1 MASNVIQ
8 KASIADNHLSEE
20 DIKSRYIQ
28 PAMEYMGW
36 DKQHMRL
43 EFSYTA
49 GQIVVQGSMKHRK
62 KGKRVDYLLY
72 SDDNYPIAVVEAK
85 DHNHTPYDG
94 IQQAIDYARD
104 LDVPFAYSSNGEQF
118 VEHDMDTGAE
128 RTFEMDEFPT
138 PLALRERHRQWLIEN
153 RHLTSEGEKLLD
165 IPYYSDSDSFP
176 PRYYQRIAINK
187 VIEAVACGQKRI
199 LLVMATGTGKTYTA
213 FQIIHR
219 LHASGRMKRI
229 LYLADRNILIDQ
241 TMRQDFK
248 PFRKVMTKVQ
258 GKSAESGFEIYMS
271 LYGQWVKNEAELQT
285 GEKQPYEYYAKDF
298 FDLIVVDECHRSS
311 INEDKEWHKIL
322 TYFDASTQIGLT
334 ATPKSVEGAD
344 NFEYFG
350 KPVFTYSLKQGIAD
364 GYLAPYRVTK
374 SFINV
379 DMTGYVTEEG
389 EEDLFGNDIEESI
402 FTRNSFG
409 REIHITERQK
419 VVAHRI
425 TQMMKTVGRMTK
437 TIVFCPDQEEAAI
450 MRELL
455 ISMNQDMVRRYP
467 NYVVRITSDDRVG
480 KALLDNFIDP
490 YEPTPVIA
498 TTSELLT
505 TGVDCKTCGL
515 IVIDKEVNNPT
526 TFKQM
531 IGRGTRIFEKKEKM
545 NFEILDF
552 RGATLMFEKGFD
564 PEDIEI
570 RNYEGNG
577 AVQYDMEDISPS
589 GIIGEDDMDY
599 GPDDNGKTHSK
610 EHRKKYFVDGKEVKI
625 VHEVVQF
632 LGVDGK
638 TLYTEKLTDFT
649 RKAIKKH
656 YPTLDAFRGA
666 WHDADK
672 KQAIIDELAEND
684 VLLDAVREEN
694 PALQD
699 CDYFDIVCHVAF
711 DQKPLTRKER
721 IEGVKKRNYLA
732 KYEGQ
737 ARKVIEGLMEKYGEV
752 GVTNIENP
760 QILNLNPFAQIA
772 KRPRIMKGVFKSP
785 DAYNEA
791 LRDLEN
797 ELYNVG

>member
-1 MASNVIQ
+1 MIHNGIL
-8 KASIADNHLSEE
+8 KATIADLHLSEE

-28 PAMEYMGW
+28 PALEDKGW
-36 DKQHMRL
+36 DKYHMRL
-43 EFSYTA
+43 EFPYTA

-62 KGKRVDYLLY
+62 RGKRVDYLLY
-72 SDDNYPIAVVEAK
+72 TDDNYPIAVVEAK
-85 DHNHTPYDG
+85 DRKHAPADG
-94 IQQAIDYARD
+94 IQQAIDYAHD
-104 LDVPFAYSSNGEQF
+104 LDLPFAYATNGEKF
-118 VEHDMDTGAE
+118 VEHDMNTGEE
-128 RTFEMDEFPT
+128 RTLEMDEFPT
-138 PLALRERHRQWLIEN
+138 PLALRERHRQWLYDKMN
-153 RHLTSEGEKLLD
+153 LTEEGAHLLD
-165 IPYYSDSDSFP
+165 IPYYSDSDSYP

-187 VIEAVACGQKRI
+187 VIEAVACGKNRI

-248 PFRKVMTKVQ
+248 PFRKVMSKVQ

-271 LYGQWVKNEAELQT
+271 LYGQWVKNEKEMQP
-285 GEKQPYEYYAKDF
+285 GEKQPYESYAKDF

-311 INEDKEWHKIL
+311 INDDKEWHKIL
-322 TYFDASTQIGLT
+322 TYFDQATQIGLT

-350 KPVFTYSLKQGIAD
+350 LPVYTYSLKQGIAD

-379 DMTGYVTEEG
+379 DMEGYVTEEG
-389 EEDLFGNDIEESI
+389 EQDLFGNEIEESI

-409 REIHITERQK
+409 REIHISERQK
-419 VVAHRI
+419 VVAYRI
-425 TQMMKTVGRMTK
+425 TQMMKVIGRMTK

-455 ISMNQDMVRRYP
+455 IVMNQDMVKKYP
-467 NYVVRITSDDRVG
+467 DYIVRITSDDRVG
-480 KALLDNFIDP
+480 KSLLDNFIDP
-490 YEPTPVIA
+490 YEACPVIA

-552 RGATLMFEKGFD
+552 RGATQLFEKGFD
-564 PEDIEI
+564 DDVEPED
-570 RNYEGNG
+570 YS
-577 AVQYDMEDISPS
+577 D
-589 GIIGEDDMDY
+589 
-599 GPDDNGKTHSK
+599 
-610 EHRKKYFVDGKEVKI
+610 RKKDKKDDKQPKKDGGDGGTQPPKEQHKKYHVDGHDIKI

-632 LGVDGK
+632 LGEDGK
-638 TLYTEKLTDFT
+638 TLFTERLTDFT

-666 WHDADK
+666 WAQADK
-672 KQAIIDELAEND
+672 KQAILDELAENN

-694 PALQD
+694 PVLAD
-699 CDYFDIVCHVAF
+699 CDYFDIICHVAF

-737 ARKVIEGLMEKYGEV
+737 ARKVVEGLMEKYGEV

-760 QILNLNPFAQIA
+760 QILSLNPFAQIA
-772 KRPRIMKGVFKSP
+772 KRPRIMKGIFKSP
-785 DAYNEA
+785 EEYNEA
-791 LRDLEN
+791 VRELEN
-797 ELYNVG
+797 ELYKEA

>member
-1 MASNVIQ
+1 MSVQSATY
-8 KASIADNHLSEE
+8 ADIHLSEE

-28 PAMEYMGW
+28 PALEDKGW
-36 DKQHMRL
+36 DKYHMRL
-43 EFSYTA
+43 EFAYTA
-49 GQIVVQGSMKHRK
+49 GQIVVQGSLKHRK
-62 KGKRVDYLLY
+62 RGKRVDYLLY
-72 SDDNYPIAVVEAK
+72 TEDNYPIAVVEAK
-85 DHNHTPYDG
+85 DRKHAPADG
-94 IQQAIDYARD
+94 IQQAIDYAHD
-104 LDVPFAYSSNGEQF
+104 LDLPFAYATNGEQF
-118 VEHDMDTGAE
+118 VEHDMNTGAE
-128 RTFEMDEFPT
+128 QTFGMDDFPT
-138 PLALRERHRQWLIEN
+138 PLALRERHRQWMYDNLN
-153 RHLTSEGEKLLD
+153 LTDEGAHLLD
-165 IPYYSDSDSFP
+165 IPYYSDSDSYP

-187 VIEAVACGQKRI
+187 VIEAVACGRNRI

-248 PFRKVMTKVQ
+248 PFRKVMSKVQ

-271 LYGQWVKNEAELQT
+271 LYGQWVKNEKELQP
-285 GEKQPYEYYAKDF
+285 GEKQPYESYAKDF

-322 TYFDASTQIGLT
+322 TYFDKATQIGLT

-350 KPVFTYSLKQGIAD
+350 LPVYTYSLKQGIAD

-379 DMTGYVTEEG
+379 DMEGYVTEEG
-389 EEDLFGNDIEESI
+389 EQDLFGNDIEESI
-402 FTRNSFG
+402 FTRNTFG

-419 VVAHRI
+419 VVAYRI
-425 TQMMKTVGRMTK
+425 TQMMKVIGRMTK

-455 ISMNQDMVRRYP
+455 IAMNQDMVRRYP
-467 NYVVRITSDDRVG
+467 DYIVRITSDDRVG
-480 KALLDNFIDP
+480 KSLLDNFIDP
-490 YEPTPVIA
+490 YEPCPVIA

-515 IVIDKEVNNPT
+515 IVIDKEVSNPT

-531 IGRGTRIFEKKEKM
+531 IGRGTRIFEKKDKM

-552 RGATLMFEKGFD
+552 RGATQLFEKGFD
-564 PEDIEI
+564 DDVDPEDYGK
-570 RNYEGNG
+570 RTKEGKT
-577 AVQYDMEDISPS
+577 ED
-589 GIIGEDDMDY
+589 GED
-599 GPDDNGKTHSK
+599 GGKKGGGDGGKQPPK
-610 EHRKKYFVDGKEVKI
+610 EPHRKYHVEGHDIRI

-632 LGVDGK
+632 LGEDGK
-638 TLYTEKLTDFT
+638 TLFTERLSDFT
-649 RKAIKKH
+649 RKNIKKH

-666 WHDADK
+666 WAQADK
-672 KQAIIDELAEND
+672 KQAILDELAENN

-694 PALQD
+694 PALAD
-699 CDYFDIVCHVAF
+699 CDYFDIICHVAF
-711 DQKPLTRKER
+711 DQKPLTRRER

-737 ARKVIEGLMEKYGEV
+737 ARKVVEGLMEKYGEV

-772 KRPRIMKGVFKSP
+772 KRPRIMKGIFKSP
-785 DAYNEA
+785 EEYNEA
-791 LRDLEN
+791 VRDLEN
-797 ELYNVG
+797 ELYKEA

>member
-1 MASNVIQ
+1 MGIQ
-8 KASIADNHLSEE
+8 SATFADIHLSEE

-28 PAMEYMGW
+28 PALEDKGW
-36 DKQHMRL
+36 DKYHMRL
-43 EFSYTA
+43 EFPYTA
-49 GQIVVQGSMKHRK
+49 GQIIVQGSMKHRK
-62 KGKRVDYLLY
+62 RSKRVDYLLY
-72 SDDNYPIAVVEAK
+72 TEDNYPIAVVEAK
-85 DHNHTPYDG
+85 DRKHAPADG
-94 IQQAIDYARD
+94 IQQAIDYAHD
-104 LDVPFAYSSNGEQF
+104 LDLPFAYASNGEKF
-118 VEHDMDTGAE
+118 VEHDMNTGEE
-128 RTFEMDEFPT
+128 RTFDMDDFPS
-138 PLALRERHRQWLIEN
+138 PLALRERHRQWLYDN
-153 RHLTSEGEKLLD
+153 MNLTDEGAQLLD

-187 VIEAVACGQKRI
+187 VIEAVACGKNRI

-248 PFRKVMTKVQ
+248 PFRKVMSKVQ

-271 LYGQWVKNEAELQT
+271 LYGQWVKNENDLQP
-285 GEKQPYEYYAKDF
+285 GERQPYENYAKDF

-322 TYFDASTQIGLT
+322 TYFDKATQIGLT

-350 KPVFTYSLKQGIAD
+350 LPVYTYSLKQGIAD

-379 DMTGYVTEEG
+379 DMEGYVTEEG
-389 EEDLFGNDIEESI
+389 EQDLFGQDIEESI

-419 VVAHRI
+419 VVAYRI
-425 TQMMKTVGRMTK
+425 TQMMKVIGRMTK

-455 ISMNQDMVRRYP
+455 IAMNQDMVRKYP
-467 NYVVRITSDDRVG
+467 EYVVRITSDDRVG
-480 KALLDNFIDP
+480 KSLLDNFIDP
-490 YEPTPVIA
+490 YESCPVIA
-498 TTSELLT
+498 TTSDLLT

-531 IGRGTRIFEKKEKM
+531 IGRGTRIFEKRDKM

-552 RGATLMFEKGFD
+552 RGATLLFEKGFD
-564 PEDIEI
+564 DDVVPEDYAE
-570 RNYEGNG
+570 
-577 AVQYDMEDISPS
+577 
-589 GIIGEDDMDY
+589 
-599 GPDDNGKTHSK
+599 
-610 EHRKKYFVDGKEVKI
+610 RKKDKKDDKNPTGDNNGGGDGGTKPSTEPHKKYHVDGHDIKI

-632 LGVDGK
+632 LGEDGK
-638 TLYTEKLTDFT
+638 TLFTERLTDFT

-666 WHDADK
+666 WAHADK
-672 KQAIIDELAEND
+672 KQAILDELAENN

-694 PALQD
+694 PNLAD
-699 CDYFDIVCHVAF
+699 CDYFDIICHVAF

-732 KYEGQ
+732 KYEGD
-737 ARKVIEGLMEKYGEV
+737 ARKVVEGLMEKYTETDV
-752 GVTNIENP
+752 MNIENP
-760 QILNLNPFAQIA
+760 QILALNPFAQLG
-772 KRPRIMKGVFKSP
+772 KRSRIMKGIFKGQ
-785 DAYNEA
+785 DEYHKAVK
-791 LRDLEN
+791 DLEN
-797 ELYNVG
+797 ELYKEA

>member
-1 MASNVIQ
+1 MAVQS
-8 KASIADNHLSEE
+8 ATFADIHLSEE

-28 PAMEYMGW
+28 PALEDKGW
-36 DKQHMRL
+36 DKFHMRL
-43 EFSYTA
+43 EYPYTP
-49 GQIVVQGSMKHRK
+49 GQIIVQGSMKHRK
-62 KGKRVDYLLY
+62 RGKRVDYLLFVE
-72 SDDNYPIAVVEAK
+72 DNSPIAIVEAK
-85 DHNHTPYDG
+85 DRKHAPADG
-94 IQQAIDYARD
+94 IQQAIDYAKD
-104 LDVPFAYSSNGEQF
+104 LDLPFAYSSNGEKF
-118 VEHDMDTGAE
+118 VEHDMNTGAE
-128 RTFEMDEFPT
+128 RTLDMDDFPT
-138 PLALRERHRQWLIEN
+138 PLALRERYRQWMYDNMNL
-153 RHLTSEGEKLLD
+153 SKEGAQLLD

-187 VIEAVACGQKRI
+187 VIEAVACGKNRI

-248 PFRKVMTKVQ
+248 PFRKVMSKVQ
-258 GKSAESGFEIYMS
+258 GKNAEGGFEIYMS
-271 LYGQWVKNEAELQT
+271 LYGQWVKNEKEMQP
-285 GEKQPYEYYAKDF
+285 GEKQPYESYAKDF

-311 INEDKEWHKIL
+311 IDEDKQWHRIL
-322 TYFDASTQIGLT
+322 TYFDAATQIGLT

-350 KPVFTYSLKQGIAD
+350 LPVYTYSLKQGIAD

-379 DMTGYVTEEG
+379 DMEGYVAEEG
-389 EEDLFGNDIEESI
+389 EQDLFGKEIEESI

-419 VVAHRI
+419 VVAYRI
-425 TQMMKTVGRMTK
+425 TQMMKVIGRMTK

-450 MRELL
+450 MRQLL
-455 ISMNQDMVRRYP
+455 IAMNEDMVSRYP
-467 NYVVRITSDDRVG
+467 NYIVRITSDDRVG

-490 YEPTPVIA
+490 YEPCPVIA

-552 RGATLMFEKGFD
+552 RGATLLFENGFD
-564 PEDIEI
+564 PEDTETKDYSD
-570 RNYEGNG
+570 RKTLGYGEREDEGHENVG
-577 AVQYDMEDISPS
+577 DGREKR
-589 GIIGEDDMDY
+589 DY
-599 GPDDNGKTHSK
+599 SSK
-610 EHRKKYFVDGKEVKI
+610 HHKKYFVDGREVKI
-625 VHEVVQF
+625 VHEVVQY
-632 LGVDGK
+632 LGEDGK
-638 TLYTEKLTDFT
+638 TLVTERLTDFT
-649 RKAIKKH
+649 RKAIKKQ

-666 WHDADK
+666 WSHADK
-672 KQAIIDELAEND
+672 KQAIIDELAENN

-694 PALQD
+694 PALAD

-711 DQKPLTRKER
+711 DQKPLTRRER
-721 IEGVKKRNYLA
+721 IDGVKKRNYLA

-760 QILNLNPFAQIA
+760 QILSLNPFAQIA
-772 KRPRIMKGVFKSP
+772 KRPRIMKGIFKSP
-785 DAYNEA
+785 EAYNEA
-791 LRDLEN
+791 VKDLEN
-797 ELYNVG
+797 ELYNIV

>member
-1 MASNVIQ
+1 MAVES
-8 KASIADNHLSEE
+8 ATHADLHLSEE

-28 PAMEYMGW
+28 PALEDKGW
-36 DKQHMRL
+36 DKYHMRL
-43 EFSYTA
+43 EYPYTA
-49 GQIVVQGSMKHRK
+49 GQIVVQGSLKHRK

-72 SDDNYPIAVVEAK
+72 TEDNYPIAVVEAK
-85 DHNHTPYDG
+85 DRKHAPADG

-104 LDVPFAYSSNGEQF
+104 LDLPFAYASNGEQF
-118 VEHDMDTGAE
+118 VEHDMNTGEE
-128 RTFEMDEFPT
+128 RTFPMDDFPT
-138 PLALRERHRQWLIEN
+138 PLALRERHRQWMYQN
-153 RHLTSEGEKLLD
+153 MNLTDEGAHLLD

-187 VIEAVACGQKRI
+187 VIEAVACGRNRI

-248 PFRKVMTKVQ
+248 PFRKVMSKVQ

-271 LYGQWVKNEAELQT
+271 LYGQWVKNDGELQP
-285 GEKQPYEYYAKDF
+285 GERQPYENYAKDF

-322 TYFDASTQIGLT
+322 TYFDRATQIGLT

-350 KPVFTYSLKQGIAD
+350 LPVYTYSLKQGIAD

-374 SFINV
+374 SFLNV
-379 DMTGYVTEEG
+379 DMEGYVTEEG
-389 EEDLFGNDIEESI
+389 EQDLFGQDIEESI

-419 VVAHRI
+419 VVAYRI
-425 TQMMKTVGRMTK
+425 TQMMKVVGRMTK
-437 TIVFCPDQEEAAI
+437 AIVFCPDQEEAAI

-455 ISMNQDMVRRYP
+455 ITMNQDMVRRYP
-467 NYVVRITSDDRVG
+467 DYIVRITSDDRVG
-480 KALLDNFIDP
+480 KSLLDNFIDP
-490 YEPTPVIA
+490 YEPCPVIA

-552 RGATLMFEKGFD
+552 RGATQLFEKGFD
-564 PEDIEI
+564 
-570 RNYEGNG
+570 
-577 AVQYDMEDISPS
+577 
-589 GIIGEDDMDY
+589 DDEAPTKDY
-599 GPDDNGKTHSK
+599 GEVTKDINDDGTKPDINDKPDVSTKPTK
-610 EHRKKYFVDGKEVKI
+610 EHHRKYHVEGHDIQI

-632 LGVDGK
+632 LGEDGK
-638 TLYTEKLTDFT
+638 TLFTERLTDFT

-666 WHDADK
+666 WAQADK
-672 KQAIIDELAEND
+672 KQAILDELAENN

-694 PALQD
+694 PDLQD
-699 CDYFDIVCHVAF
+699 CDHFDIICHVAF
-711 DQKPLTRKER
+711 DQKPLTRRER

-737 ARKVIEGLMEKYGEV
+737 ARKVVEGLMEKYGEV

-760 QILNLNPFAQIA
+760 QILSLNPFAQIA
-772 KRPRIMKGVFKSP
+772 KRPRIMKGIFKSP
-785 DAYNEA
+785 EEYNEA
-791 LRDLEN
+791 VRELEN
-797 ELYNVG
+797 ELYKEA

>member
-1 MASNVIQ
+1 MAVQS
-8 KASIADNHLSEE
+8 ATYADIHLSEE

-28 PAMEYMGW
+28 PALEDKGW
-36 DKQHMRL
+36 DKYHMRL
-43 EFSYTA
+43 EYAYTA
-49 GQIVVQGSMKHRK
+49 GQIVVQGSLKHRK
-62 KGKRVDYLLY
+62 RGKRVDYLLY
-72 SDDNYPIAVVEAK
+72 TEDNYPIAVVEAK
-85 DHNHTPYDG
+85 DRKHAPADG
-94 IQQAIDYARD
+94 IQQAIDYAHD
-104 LDVPFAYSSNGEQF
+104 LDVPFAYASNGEKF
-118 VEHDMDTGAE
+118 VEHDMNTGAE
-128 RTFEMDEFPT
+128 RTIDMDDFPT
-138 PLALRERHRQWLIEN
+138 PLALRERHRQWMYEN
-153 RHLTSEGEKLLD
+153 MNLTDEGAQLLD
-165 IPYYSDSDSFP
+165 IPYYSDSDSYP

-187 VIEAVACGQKRI
+187 VIEAVACGKKRI

-248 PFRKVMTKVQ
+248 PFRKVMSKVQ

-271 LYGQWVKNEAELQT
+271 LYGQWVKNEKEMQP
-285 GEKQPYEYYAKDF
+285 GEKQPYESYATDF

-322 TYFDASTQIGLT
+322 TYFDKATQIGLT

-350 KPVFTYSLKQGIAD
+350 LPVYTYSLKQGIAD

-379 DMTGYVTEEG
+379 DMEGYVTEEG
-389 EEDLFGNDIEESI
+389 EQDLFGQDIEESI

-419 VVAHRI
+419 VVAYRI
-425 TQMMKTVGRMTK
+425 TQMMKVIGRMTK

-455 ISMNQDMVRRYP
+455 IAMNQDIVRNHPDYI
-467 NYVVRITSDDRVG
+467 VRITSDDRVG
-480 KALLDNFIDP
+480 KSLLDNFIDP
-490 YEPTPVIA
+490 YEPYPVIA

-552 RGATLMFEKGFD
+552 RGATQLFEKGFD
-564 PEDIEI
+564 DDVVPEDYSDRKKDTE
-570 RNYEGNG
+570 
-577 AVQYDMEDISPS
+577 
-589 GIIGEDDMDY
+589 EDDSHK
-599 GPDDNGKTHSK
+599 DNKNGGGQGGTKPSK
-610 EHRKKYFVDGKEVKI
+610 EPHKKYHVEGHDIMI

-632 LGVDGK
+632 LGEDGK
-638 TLYTEKLTDFT
+638 TLFTERLTDFT

-666 WHDADK
+666 WAQADK
-672 KQAIIDELAEND
+672 KQAILDELAENN

-694 PALQD
+694 PDLAD
-699 CDYFDIVCHVAF
+699 CDYFDIICHVAF
-711 DQKPLTRKER
+711 DQKPLTRQER
-721 IEGVKKRNYLA
+721 IDGVKKRNYLA

-737 ARKVIEGLMEKYGEV
+737 ARKVVEGLMEKYGEV

-760 QILNLNPFAQIA
+760 QILSLNPFAQIA
-772 KRPRIMKGVFKSP
+772 KRPRIMKGIFKSP
-785 DAYNEA
+785 EEYNEA
-791 LRDLEN
+791 VKDLEN
-797 ELYNVG
+797 ELYNIG

>member
-1 MASNVIQ
+1 MAVQS
-8 KASIADNHLSEE
+8 ATYADIHLSEE

-28 PAMEYMGW
+28 PALEDKGW
-36 DKQHMRL
+36 DKYHMRL
-43 EFSYTA
+43 EYAYTA
-49 GQIVVQGSMKHRK
+49 GQIVVQGSLKHRK
-62 KGKRVDYLLY
+62 RGKRVDYLLY
-72 SDDNYPIAVVEAK
+72 TEDNYPIAVVEAK
-85 DHNHTPYDG
+85 DRKHAPADG
-94 IQQAIDYARD
+94 IQQAIDYAHD
-104 LDVPFAYSSNGEQF
+104 LDVPFAYASNGEKF
-118 VEHDMDTGAE
+118 VEHDMNTGAE
-128 RTFEMDEFPT
+128 RTIDMDDFPT
-138 PLALRERHRQWLIEN
+138 PLALRERHRQWMYEN
-153 RHLTSEGEKLLD
+153 MNLTDEGAQLLD
-165 IPYYSDSDSFP
+165 IPYYSDSDSYP

-187 VIEAVACGQKRI
+187 VIEAVACGKKKI

-248 PFRKVMTKVQ
+248 PFRKVMSKVQ

-271 LYGQWVKNEAELQT
+271 LYGQWVKNEKEMQP
-285 GEKQPYEYYAKDF
+285 GEKQPYESYATDF

-322 TYFDASTQIGLT
+322 TYFDKATQIGLT

-350 KPVFTYSLKQGIAD
+350 LPVYTYSLKQGIAD

-379 DMTGYVTEEG
+379 DMEGYVTEEG
-389 EEDLFGNDIEESI
+389 EQDLFGQDIEESI

-419 VVAHRI
+419 VVAYRI
-425 TQMMKTVGRMTK
+425 TQMMKLIGRMTK

-455 ISMNQDMVRRYP
+455 IAMNQDIVRNHPDYI
-467 NYVVRITSDDRVG
+467 VRITSDDRVG
-480 KALLDNFIDP
+480 KSLLDNFIDP
-490 YEPTPVIA
+490 YEPYPVIA

-552 RGATLMFEKGFD
+552 RGATQLFEKGFD
-564 PEDIEI
+564 DDVVPEDYSDRKKDTE
-570 RNYEGNG
+570 
-577 AVQYDMEDISPS
+577 
-589 GIIGEDDMDY
+589 EDDSHK
-599 GPDDNGKTHSK
+599 DNKNGGGQGGTKPSK
-610 EHRKKYFVDGKEVKI
+610 ESHKKYHVEGHDIMI

-632 LGVDGK
+632 LGEDGK
-638 TLYTEKLTDFT
+638 TLFTERLTDFT

-666 WHDADK
+666 WAQADK
-672 KQAIIDELAEND
+672 KQAILDELAENN
-684 VLLDAVREEN
+684 VLLDAVRDEN
-694 PALQD
+694 PDLAD
-699 CDYFDIVCHVAF
+699 CDYFDIICHVAF
-711 DQKPLTRKER
+711 DQKPLTRQER
-721 IEGVKKRNYLA
+721 IDGVKKRNYLA

-737 ARKVIEGLMEKYGEV
+737 ARKVVEGLMEKYGEV

-760 QILNLNPFAQIA
+760 QILSLNPFAQIA
-772 KRPRIMKGVFKSP
+772 KRPRIMKGIFKSP
-785 DAYNEA
+785 EEYNEA
-791 LRDLEN
+791 VKDLEN
-797 ELYNVG
+797 ELYNIG

>member
-1 MASNVIQ
+1 MAVQS
-8 KASIADNHLSEE
+8 ATYADIHLSEE

-28 PAMEYMGW
+28 PALEDKGW
-36 DKQHMRL
+36 DKYHMRL
-43 EFSYTA
+43 EFPYTA

-62 KGKRVDYLLY
+62 RGKRVDYLLY
-72 SDDNYPIAVVEAK
+72 TEDNYPIAVVEAK
-85 DHNHTPYDG
+85 DRKHAPSDG
-94 IQQAIDYARD
+94 IQQAIDYAHD
-104 LDVPFAYSSNGEQF
+104 LDLPFAYATNGEKF
-118 VEHDMDTGAE
+118 VEHDMNTGAE
-128 RTFEMDEFPT
+128 QTFGMDDFPT
-138 PLALRERHRQWLIEN
+138 PLALRERHRQWMYEN
-153 RHLTSEGEKLLD
+153 MNLTDEGAQLLD
-165 IPYYSDSDSFP
+165 IPYYSDSDSYP

-187 VIEAVACGQKRI
+187 VIEAVACGRNRI

-248 PFRKVMTKVQ
+248 PFRKVMSKVQ

-271 LYGQWVKNEAELQT
+271 LYGQWVKNEKEMQP
-285 GEKQPYEYYAKDF
+285 GEKQPYESYAKDF

-322 TYFDASTQIGLT
+322 TYFDKATQIGLT

-350 KPVFTYSLKQGIAD
+350 LPVYTYSLKQGIAD

-379 DMTGYVTEEG
+379 DMEGYVTEEG
-389 EEDLFGNDIEESI
+389 EQDLFGNEIEESI

-419 VVAHRI
+419 VVAYRI
-425 TQMMKTVGRMTK
+425 TQMMKVIGRMTK
-437 TIVFCPDQEEAAI
+437 TIVFCPDQEEAAV

-455 ISMNQDMVRRYP
+455 IAMNQDMVKRYP
-467 NYVVRITSDDRVG
+467 DYIVRITSDDRVG
-480 KALLDNFIDP
+480 KSLLDNFIDP
-490 YEPTPVIA
+490 YEACPVIA

-531 IGRGTRIFEKKEKM
+531 IGRGTRIFEKKDKM

-552 RGATLMFEKGFD
+552 RGATQLFEKGFD
-564 PEDIEI
+564 PEDVPE
-570 RNYEGNG
+570 
-577 AVQYDMEDISPS
+577 EDYPKRK
-589 GIIGEDDMDY
+589 DDKD
-599 GPDDNGKTHSK
+599 GDKPDTPKPDGGGGKQPPK
-610 EHRKKYFVDGKEVKI
+610 EPHKKYHVDGHDIKI

-632 LGVDGK
+632 LGEDGK
-638 TLYTEKLTDFT
+638 TLFTERLTDFT

-666 WHDADK
+666 WAQADK
-672 KQAIIDELAEND
+672 KQAILDELAENN

-694 PALQD
+694 PALAD
-699 CDYFDIVCHVAF
+699 CDYFDIISHVAF

-737 ARKVIEGLMEKYGEV
+737 ARKVVEGLMEKYGETD
-752 GVTNIENP
+752 VTNIENP
-760 QILNLNPFAQIA
+760 QILSLNPFAQIA
-772 KRPRIMKGVFKSP
+772 KRPRIMKGIFKSP
-785 DAYNEA
+785 EEYNEA
-791 LRDLEN
+791 VKDLEN
-797 ELYNVG
+797 ELYKIG

>member
-1 MASNVIQ
+1 MSVQSATY
-8 KASIADNHLSEE
+8 ADIHLSEE

-28 PAMEYMGW
+28 PALEDKGW
-36 DKQHMRL
+36 DKYHMRL
-43 EFSYTA
+43 EFAYTA
-49 GQIVVQGSMKHRK
+49 GQIVVQGSLKHRK
-62 KGKRVDYLLY
+62 RGKRVDYLLY
-72 SDDNYPIAVVEAK
+72 TEDNYPIAVVEAK
-85 DHNHTPYDG
+85 DRKHAPADG
-94 IQQAIDYARD
+94 IQQAIDYAHD
-104 LDVPFAYSSNGEQF
+104 LDLPFAYATNGEQF
-118 VEHDMDTGAE
+118 VEHDMNTGAE
-128 RTFEMDEFPT
+128 QTFGMDDFPT
-138 PLALRERHRQWLIEN
+138 PLALRERHRQWMYDNLN
-153 RHLTSEGEKLLD
+153 LTDEGAHLLD
-165 IPYYSDSDSFP
+165 IPYYSDSDSYP

-187 VIEAVACGQKRI
+187 VIEAVACGRNRI

-248 PFRKVMTKVQ
+248 PFRKVMSKVQ

-271 LYGQWVKNEAELQT
+271 LYGQWVKNEKEMQP
-285 GEKQPYEYYAKDF
+285 GEKQPYESYAKDF

-322 TYFDASTQIGLT
+322 TYFDKATQIGLT

-350 KPVFTYSLKQGIAD
+350 LPVYTYSLKQGIAD

-379 DMTGYVTEEG
+379 DMEGYVTEEG
-389 EEDLFGNDIEESI
+389 EQDLFGNEIEESI
-402 FTRNSFG
+402 FTRNTFG

-419 VVAHRI
+419 VVAYRI
-425 TQMMKTVGRMTK
+425 TQMMKVIGRMTK

-455 ISMNQDMVRRYP
+455 IAMNQDMVRRYP
-467 NYVVRITSDDRVG
+467 DYIVRITSDDRVG
-480 KALLDNFIDP
+480 KSLLDNFIDP
-490 YEPTPVIA
+490 YEPCPVIA

-552 RGATLMFEKGFD
+552 RGATQLFEKGFD
-564 PEDIEI
+564 GDAQIEE
-570 RNYEGNG
+570 YEKRKDEGESEKPQKEPNTG
-577 AVQYDMEDISPS
+577 GS
-589 GIIGEDDMDY
+589 GG
-599 GPDDNGKTHSK
+599 GKEEHK
-610 EHRKKYFVDGKEVKI
+610 EHKKYHVDGHDIKI

-632 LGVDGK
+632 LGEDGK
-638 TLYTEKLTDFT
+638 TLFTERLSDFT
-649 RKAIKKH
+649 RKNIKKH

-666 WHDADK
+666 WAQADK
-672 KQAIIDELAEND
+672 KQAILDELAENN

-699 CDYFDIVCHVAF
+699 CDYFDIICHVAF

-737 ARKVIEGLMEKYGEV
+737 ARKVVEGLMEKYGEV

-772 KRPRIMKGVFKSP
+772 KRPRIMKGIFKSP
-785 DAYNEA
+785 EEYNEA
-791 LRDLEN
+791 VKDLEN

>member
-1 MASNVIQ
+1 MAVQS
-8 KASIADNHLSEE
+8 ATFADIHLSEE

-28 PAMEYMGW
+28 PALEDKGW
-36 DKQHMRL
+36 DKFHMRL
-43 EFSYTA
+43 EYPYTP
-49 GQIVVQGSMKHRK
+49 GQIIVQGSMKHRK
-62 KGKRVDYLLY
+62 RGKRVDYLLLTE
-72 SDDNYPIAVVEAK
+72 DNSPIAIVEAK
-85 DHNHTPYDG
+85 DRKHAPADG
-94 IQQAIDYARD
+94 IQQAIDYAKD
-104 LDVPFAYSSNGEQF
+104 LDLPFAYASNGEKF
-118 VEHDMDTGAE
+118 VEHDMKTGAE
-128 RTFEMDEFPT
+128 RTIDMDDFPT
-138 PLALRERHRQWLIEN
+138 PLALRERYRQWMYDNMNL
-153 RHLTSEGEKLLD
+153 SKEGALLLD

-187 VIEAVACGQKRI
+187 VIEAVACGKNRI

-248 PFRKVMTKVQ
+248 PFRKVMSKVQ
-258 GKSAESGFEIYMS
+258 GKNAEGGFEIYMS
-271 LYGQWVKNEAELQT
+271 LYGQWVKNEKEMQP
-285 GEKQPYEYYAKDF
+285 GEKQPYESYAKDF

-311 INEDKEWHKIL
+311 IDEDKQWHRIL
-322 TYFDASTQIGLT
+322 TYFDAATQIGLT

-350 KPVFTYSLKQGIAD
+350 LPVYTYSLKQGIAD

-379 DMTGYVTEEG
+379 DMEGYVAEEG
-389 EEDLFGNDIEESI
+389 EQDLFGKEIEESI

-419 VVAHRI
+419 VVAYRI
-425 TQMMKTVGRMTK
+425 TQMMKVIGRMTK
-437 TIVFCPDQEEAAI
+437 TIVFCPDQEEANI
-450 MRELL
+450 MRQLL
-455 ISMNQDMVRRYP
+455 IAMNQDMVSRYP
-467 NYVVRITSDDRVG
+467 NYIVRITSDDRVG

-490 YEPTPVIA
+490 YEPCPVIA

-552 RGATLMFEKGFD
+552 RGATLLFEKGFD
-564 PEDIEI
+564 PEDTETKDYSD
-570 RNYEGNG
+570 RKTLGY
-577 AVQYDMEDISPS
+577 
-589 GIIGEDDMDY
+589 GEREEESHDNVGDGREKRDY
-599 GPDDNGKTHSK
+599 SSK
-610 EHRKKYFVDGKEVKI
+610 RHKKYFVDGREVKI
-625 VHEVVQF
+625 VHEVVQY
-632 LGVDGK
+632 LGEDGK
-638 TLYTEKLTDFT
+638 TLVTEKLTDFT
-649 RKAIKKH
+649 RKAIKKQ

-666 WHDADK
+666 WSHADK
-672 KQAIIDELAEND
+672 KQAIIDELAENN

-694 PALQD
+694 PALAD

-711 DQKPLTRKER
+711 DQKPLTRRER
-721 IEGVKKRNYLA
+721 IDGVKKRNYLA

-760 QILNLNPFAQIA
+760 QILSLNPFAQIA
-772 KRPRIMKGVFKSP
+772 KRPRIMKGIFKSP
-785 DAYNEA
+785 EAYNEA
-791 LRDLEN
+791 VKDLEN
-797 ELYNVG
+797 ELYNIV

>member
-1 MASNVIQ
+1 M
-8 KASIADNHLSEE
+8 
-20 DIKSRYIQ
+20 
-28 PAMEYMGW
+28 
-36 DKQHMRL
+36 
-43 EFSYTA
+43 
-49 GQIVVQGSMKHRK
+49 
-62 KGKRVDYLLY
+62 
-72 SDDNYPIAVVEAK
+72 
-85 DHNHTPYDG
+85 
-94 IQQAIDYARD
+94 
-104 LDVPFAYSSNGEQF
+104 
-118 VEHDMDTGAE
+118 
-128 RTFEMDEFPT
+128 
-138 PLALRERHRQWLIEN
+138 
-153 RHLTSEGEKLLD
+153 LD

-187 VIEAVACGQKRI
+187 VIEAVACGKNRI

-248 PFRKVMTKVQ
+248 PFRKVMSKVQ
-258 GKSAESGFEIYMS
+258 GKNAEGGFEIYMS
-271 LYGQWVKNEAELQT
+271 LYGQWVKNEKEMQP
-285 GEKQPYEYYAKDF
+285 GEKQPYESYAKDF

-311 INEDKEWHKIL
+311 IDEDKQWHRIL
-322 TYFDASTQIGLT
+322 TYFDAATQIGLT

-350 KPVFTYSLKQGIAD
+350 LPVYTYSLKQGIAD

-379 DMTGYVTEEG
+379 DMEGYVAEEG
-389 EEDLFGNDIEESI
+389 EQDLFGKEIEESI

-419 VVAHRI
+419 VVAYRI
-425 TQMMKTVGRMTK
+425 TQMMKVIGRMTK

-450 MRELL
+450 MRQLL
-455 ISMNQDMVRRYP
+455 IAMNEDMVSRYP
-467 NYVVRITSDDRVG
+467 NYIVRITSDDRVG

-490 YEPTPVIA
+490 YEPCPVIA

-552 RGATLMFEKGFD
+552 RGATLLFEKGFD
-564 PEDIEI
+564 PEDTESKDYSD
-570 RNYEGNG
+570 RKTLGY
-577 AVQYDMEDISPS
+577 
-589 GIIGEDDMDY
+589 GEREEENHENVGDGREKRDY
-599 GPDDNGKTHSK
+599 SSK
-610 EHRKKYFVDGKEVKI
+610 HHKKYFVDGREVKI
-625 VHEVVQF
+625 VHEVVQY
-632 LGVDGK
+632 LGEDGK
-638 TLYTEKLTDFT
+638 TLVTERLTDFT
-649 RKAIKKH
+649 RKAIKKQ

-666 WHDADK
+666 WSHADK
-672 KQAIIDELAEND
+672 KQAIIDELAENN

-694 PALQD
+694 PALAD

-711 DQKPLTRKER
+711 DQKPLTRRER
-721 IEGVKKRNYLA
+721 IDGVKKRNYLA

-760 QILNLNPFAQIA
+760 QILSLNPFAQIA
-772 KRPRIMKGVFKSP
+772 KRPRIMKGIFKSP
-785 DAYNEA
+785 EAYNEA
-791 LRDLEN
+791 VKDLEN
-797 ELYNVG
+797 ELYNIV

>member
-1 MASNVIQ
+1 MAVQS
-8 KASIADNHLSEE
+8 ATYADIHLSEE

-28 PAMEYMGW
+28 PALEDKGW
-36 DKQHMRL
+36 DKYHMRL
-43 EFSYTA
+43 EYAYTA
-49 GQIVVQGSMKHRK
+49 GQIVVQGSLKHRK
-62 KGKRVDYLLY
+62 RGKRVDYLLY
-72 SDDNYPIAVVEAK
+72 TEDNYPIAVVEAK
-85 DHNHTPYDG
+85 DRKHAPADG
-94 IQQAIDYARD
+94 IQQAIDYAHD
-104 LDVPFAYSSNGEQF
+104 LDVPFAYASNGEKF
-118 VEHDMDTGAE
+118 VEHDMNTGAE
-128 RTFEMDEFPT
+128 RTIDMDDFPT
-138 PLALRERHRQWLIEN
+138 PLALRERHRQWMYEN
-153 RHLTSEGEKLLD
+153 MNLTDEGAQLLD
-165 IPYYSDSDSFP
+165 IPYYSDSDSYP

-187 VIEAVACGQKRI
+187 VIEAVACGKKRI

-248 PFRKVMTKVQ
+248 PFRKVMSKVQ

-271 LYGQWVKNEAELQT
+271 LYGQWVKNEKEMQP
-285 GEKQPYEYYAKDF
+285 GEKQPYESYATDF

-322 TYFDASTQIGLT
+322 TYFDKATQIGLT

-350 KPVFTYSLKQGIAD
+350 LPVYTYSLKQGIAD

-379 DMTGYVTEEG
+379 DMEGYVTEEG
-389 EEDLFGNDIEESI
+389 EQDLFGQDIEESI

-419 VVAHRI
+419 VVAYRI
-425 TQMMKTVGRMTK
+425 TQMMKVVGRMTK

-455 ISMNQDMVRRYP
+455 IAMNQDIVRNHPDYI
-467 NYVVRITSDDRVG
+467 VRITSDDRVG
-480 KALLDNFIDP
+480 KSLLDNFIDP
-490 YEPTPVIA
+490 YEPYPVIA

-552 RGATLMFEKGFD
+552 RGATQLFEKGFD
-564 PEDIEI
+564 DDVVPEDYSDRKKDTE
-570 RNYEGNG
+570 
-577 AVQYDMEDISPS
+577 
-589 GIIGEDDMDY
+589 EDDSHK
-599 GPDDNGKTHSK
+599 DNKNGGGQGGTKPSK
-610 EHRKKYFVDGKEVKI
+610 EPHKKYHVEGHDIMI

-632 LGVDGK
+632 LGEDGK
-638 TLYTEKLTDFT
+638 TLFTERLTDFT

-666 WHDADK
+666 WAQADK
-672 KQAIIDELAEND
+672 KQAILDELAENN

-694 PALQD
+694 PDLAD
-699 CDYFDIVCHVAF
+699 CDYFDIICHVAF
-711 DQKPLTRKER
+711 DQKPLTRQER
-721 IEGVKKRNYLA
+721 IDGVKKRNYLA

-737 ARKVIEGLMEKYGEV
+737 ARKVVEGLMEKYGEV

-760 QILNLNPFAQIA
+760 QILSLNPFAQIA
-772 KRPRIMKGVFKSP
+772 KRPRIMKGIFKSP
-785 DAYNEA
+785 EEYNEA
-791 LRDLEN
+791 VKDLEN
-797 ELYNVG
+797 ELYNIG

>member
-1 MASNVIQ
+1 MAVKS
-8 KASIADNHLSEE
+8 ATYADLHLSEE
-20 DIKSRYIQ
+20 DIKSRFIQ
-28 PAMEYMGW
+28 PALEEKGW
-36 DKQHMRL
+36 DKYHMRL
-43 EFSYTA
+43 EYAYTA
-49 GQIVVQGSMKHRK
+49 GQIVVQGSLKHRK
-62 KGKRVDYLLY
+62 RGKRVDYLLY
-72 SDDNYPIAVVEAK
+72 TEDNYPIAVVEAK
-85 DHNHTPYDG
+85 DRKHAPADG
-94 IQQAIDYARD
+94 IQQAIDYAHD
-104 LDVPFAYSSNGEQF
+104 LDVPFAYSSNGEKF
-118 VEHDMDTGAE
+118 VEHDMNTGEE
-128 RTFEMDEFPT
+128 RTYEMDEFPS
-138 PLALRERHRQWLIEN
+138 PLALREKHRRWMQQN
-153 RHLTSEGEKLLD
+153 MNLTDEGAQLLD

-187 VIEAVACGQKRI
+187 VIDAVACGKDRI

-248 PFRKVMTKVQ
+248 PFSKVMSKVQ

-271 LYGQWVKNEAELQT
+271 LYGQWVKNEKEMEP
-285 GEKQPYEYYAKDF
+285 GEKQPYESYAKDF

-311 INEDKEWHKIL
+311 IKEDKEWHKIL
-322 TYFDASTQIGLT
+322 TYFDKATQIGLT

-344 NFEYFG
+344 NYEYFG
-350 KPVFTYSLKQGIAD
+350 RPVFTYSLKQGIAD
-364 GYLAPYRVTK
+364 GFLAPYRVTK

-379 DMTGYVTEEG
+379 DMEGYVPEEG
-389 EEDLFGNDIEESI
+389 EQDIFGKEIEESI

-419 VVAHRI
+419 VVAYRI
-425 TQMMKTVGRMTK
+425 TEMMKVVGRMTK

-455 ISMNQDMVRRYP
+455 ITLNADMVRRNP
-467 NYVVRITSDDRVG
+467 NYIVRITSDDRVG
-480 KALLDNFIDP
+480 KSLLDNFIDP
-490 YEPTPVIA
+490 YEACPVIA

-531 IGRGTRIFEKKEKM
+531 IGRGTRIFEKKDKM

-552 RGATLMFEKGFD
+552 RGATLLFEKGFD
-564 PEDIEI
+564 DDDAVITDYGERTD
-570 RNYEGNG
+570 EG
-577 AVQYDMEDISPS
+577 
-589 GIIGEDDMDY
+589 GEDPETDTGTNSGSGD
-599 GPDDNGKTHSK
+599 GDGGKTDTGDK
-610 EHRKKYFVDGKEVKI
+610 RKKYYVDGREVKI

-632 LGVDGK
+632 LGEDGK
-638 TLYTEKLTDFT
+638 TLFTERLTDFT

-656 YPTLDAFRGA
+656 YPTLDAFKGA
-666 WHDADK
+666 WAHADK

-694 PALQD
+694 PSLED
-699 CDYFDIVCHVAF
+699 CDYFDIICHVAY

-721 IEGVKKRNYLA
+721 IDGVKKRNYLA

-737 ARKVIEGLMEKYGEV
+737 ARKVIEGLMEKYGEQ

-760 QILNLNPFAQIA
+760 KILALNPFAQIA
-772 KRPRIMKGVFKSP
+772 KRPRIMNGIFKNP
-785 DAYNEA
+785 DEYNEA
-791 LRDLEN
+791 LRELEN
-797 ELYNVG
+797 ELYNIG

>member
-1 MASNVIQ
+1 MAVLS
-8 KASIADNHLSEE
+8 ATYADIHLSEE

-28 PAMEYMGW
+28 PALEDKGW
-36 DKQHMRL
+36 DKYHMRL
-43 EFSYTA
+43 EFPYTA
-49 GQIVVQGSMKHRK
+49 GQIVVQGSLKHRK
-62 KGKRVDYLLY
+62 RGKRVDYLLY
-72 SDDNYPIAVVEAK
+72 TEDNYPIAVVEAK
-85 DHNHTPYDG
+85 DRKHAPADG
-94 IQQAIDYARD
+94 IQQAIDYAHD
-104 LDVPFAYSSNGEQF
+104 LDLPFAYATNGEKF
-118 VEHDMDTGAE
+118 VEHDMNTGAE
-128 RTFEMDEFPT
+128 QTFGMDDFPT
-138 PLALRERHRQWLIEN
+138 PLALRERHRQWMYQN
-153 RHLTSEGEKLLD
+153 MNLTDEGAQLLD
-165 IPYYSDSDSFP
+165 IPYYSDSDSYP

-187 VIEAVACGQKRI
+187 VIEAVACGKNRI

-248 PFRKVMTKVQ
+248 PFRKVMSKVQ

-271 LYGQWVKNEAELQT
+271 LYGQWVKNEKEMQP
-285 GEKQPYEYYAKDF
+285 GEKQPYESYAKDF

-322 TYFDASTQIGLT
+322 TYFDQATQIGLT

-344 NFEYFG
+344 NYEYFG
-350 KPVFTYSLKQGIAD
+350 LPVFTYSLKQGIAD

-379 DMTGYVTEEG
+379 DMEGYVTEEG
-389 EEDLFGNDIEESI
+389 EQDLFGNDIEESI

-409 REIHITERQK
+409 REIHISERQK
-419 VVAHRI
+419 VVAYRI
-425 TQMMKTVGRMTK
+425 TQMMKVIGRMTK

-455 ISMNQDMVRRYP
+455 IAMNQDMVKRYP
-467 NYVVRITSDDRVG
+467 DYIVRITSDDRIG
-480 KALLDNFIDP
+480 KSLLDNFIDP
-490 YEPTPVIA
+490 YEACPVIA

-552 RGATLMFEKGFD
+552 RGATQLFEKGFD
-564 PEDIEI
+564 GDAQIEE
-570 RNYEGNG
+570 YEKRKDEGESEKPQKEPNTG
-577 AVQYDMEDISPS
+577 GS
-589 GIIGEDDMDY
+589 GG
-599 GPDDNGKTHSK
+599 GKEEHK
-610 EHRKKYFVDGKEVKI
+610 EHKKYHVDGHDIKI
-625 VHEVVQF
+625 VHEVVLF
-632 LGVDGK
+632 LGEDGK
-638 TLYTEKLTDFT
+638 TLFTERLSDFT

-666 WHDADK
+666 WSQADK
-672 KQAIIDELAEND
+672 KQAILDELAENN

-694 PALQD
+694 PDLAD
-699 CDYFDIVCHVAF
+699 CDYFDIICHVAF

-737 ARKVIEGLMEKYGEV
+737 ARKVVEGLMEKYGEV

-760 QILNLNPFAQIA
+760 QILSLNPFAQIA
-772 KRPRIMKGVFKSP
+772 KRPRIMKGIFKSP
-785 DAYNEA
+785 EEYNEA
-791 LRDLEN
+791 VKDLEN
-797 ELYNVG
+797 ELYKEA

>member
-1 MASNVIQ
+1 MAVES
-8 KASIADNHLSEE
+8 ATHADLHLSEE

-28 PAMEYMGW
+28 PALEDKGW
-36 DKQHMRL
+36 DKYHMRL
-43 EFSYTA
+43 EYPYTA
-49 GQIVVQGSMKHRK
+49 GQIVVQGSLKHRK

-72 SDDNYPIAVVEAK
+72 TEDNYPIAVVEAK
-85 DHNHTPYDG
+85 DRKHAPADG

-104 LDVPFAYSSNGEQF
+104 LDLPFAYASNGEQF
-118 VEHDMDTGAE
+118 VEHDMNTGEE
-128 RTFEMDEFPT
+128 RTFPMDDFPT
-138 PLALRERHRQWLIEN
+138 PLALRERHRQWMYQN
-153 RHLTSEGEKLLD
+153 MNLTDEGAHLLD

-187 VIEAVACGQKRI
+187 VIEAVACGRNRI

-248 PFRKVMTKVQ
+248 PFRKVMSKVQ

-271 LYGQWVKNEAELQT
+271 LYGQWVKNDGELQP
-285 GEKQPYEYYAKDF
+285 GERQPYENYAKDF

-322 TYFDASTQIGLT
+322 TYFDRATQIGLT

-350 KPVFTYSLKQGIAD
+350 LPVYTYSLKQGIAD

-374 SFINV
+374 SFLNV
-379 DMTGYVTEEG
+379 DMEGYVTEEG
-389 EEDLFGNDIEESI
+389 EQDLFGQDIEESI

-419 VVAHRI
+419 VVAYRI
-425 TQMMKTVGRMTK
+425 TQMMKVVGRMTK
-437 TIVFCPDQEEAAI
+437 AIVFCPDQEEAAI

-455 ISMNQDMVRRYP
+455 ITMNQDMVRRYP
-467 NYVVRITSDDRVG
+467 DYIVRITSDDRVG
-480 KALLDNFIDP
+480 KSLLDNFIDP
-490 YEPTPVIA
+490 YEPCPVIA

-552 RGATLMFEKGFD
+552 RGATLLFEKGFD
-564 PEDIEI
+564 
-570 RNYEGNG
+570 
-577 AVQYDMEDISPS
+577 
-589 GIIGEDDMDY
+589 DDEAPTKDY
-599 GPDDNGKTHSK
+599 GEVTKDINDDGTKPDINDKPDVGTKPTK
-610 EHRKKYFVDGKEVKI
+610 EHHRKYHVEGHDIQI

-632 LGVDGK
+632 LGEDGK
-638 TLYTEKLTDFT
+638 TLFTERLTDFT

-666 WHDADK
+666 WAQADK
-672 KQAIIDELAEND
+672 KQAILDELAENN

-694 PALQD
+694 PALED
-699 CDYFDIVCHVAF
+699 CDYFDIISHVAF

-737 ARKVIEGLMEKYGEV
+737 ARKVVEGLMEKYGEV

-760 QILNLNPFAQIA
+760 QILSLNPFTQIA
-772 KRPRIMKGVFKSP
+772 KRPRIMKGIFKSP
-785 DAYNEA
+785 EEYNEA
-791 LRDLEN
+791 VRDLEN
-797 ELYNVG
+797 ELYNVI

>member
-1 MASNVIQ
+1 MAVQS
-8 KASIADNHLSEE
+8 ATFADNHLSEE

-28 PAMEYMGW
+28 PALEDKGW
-36 DKQHMRL
+36 DKYHMRL
-43 EFSYTA
+43 EFPYTA
-49 GQIVVQGSMKHRK
+49 GQIVVQGSLKHRK
-62 KGKRVDYLLY
+62 RGKRVDYLLY
-72 SDDNYPIAVVEAK
+72 TEDNYPIAVVEAK
-85 DHNHTPYDG
+85 DRKHAPADG
-94 IQQAIDYARD
+94 IQQAIDYAHD
-104 LDVPFAYSSNGEQF
+104 LDLPFAYATNGEKF
-118 VEHDMDTGAE
+118 VEHDMNTGEE
-128 RTFEMDEFPT
+128 RTLEMDEFPT
-138 PLALRERHRQWLIEN
+138 PLALRERHRQWLYDN
-153 RHLTSEGEKLLD
+153 MNLTDEGAHLLD
-165 IPYYSDSDSFP
+165 IPYYSDSDSYP

-187 VIEAVACGQKRI
+187 VIEAVACGKNRI

-248 PFRKVMTKVQ
+248 PFRKVMSKVQ

-271 LYGQWVKNEAELQT
+271 LYGQWVKNEKEMQP
-285 GEKQPYEYYAKDF
+285 GEKQPYESYAKDF

-322 TYFDASTQIGLT
+322 TYFDQATQIGLT

-350 KPVFTYSLKQGIAD
+350 LPVFTYSLKQGIAD

-379 DMTGYVTEEG
+379 DMEGYVTEEG
-389 EEDLFGNDIEESI
+389 EQDLFGNEIEESI

-409 REIHITERQK
+409 REIHISERQK
-419 VVAHRI
+419 VVAYRI
-425 TQMMKTVGRMTK
+425 TQMMKVIGRMTK

-455 ISMNQDMVRRYP
+455 IAMNQDMVKKYP
-467 NYVVRITSDDRVG
+467 DYIVRITSDDRVG
-480 KALLDNFIDP
+480 KSLLDNFIDP
-490 YEPTPVIA
+490 YEACPVIA

-515 IVIDKEVNNPT
+515 IVIDKEVSNPT

-552 RGATLMFEKGFD
+552 RGATQLFEKGFD
-564 PEDIEI
+564 GDAQIEE
-570 RNYEGNG
+570 YEKRKDEGESDKPQKEPNTG
-577 AVQYDMEDISPS
+577 GS
-589 GIIGEDDMDY
+589 GG
-599 GPDDNGKTHSK
+599 GKK
-610 EHRKKYFVDGKEVKI
+610 EHKEHKKYHVDGHDIKI

-632 LGVDGK
+632 LGEDGK
-638 TLYTEKLTDFT
+638 TLFTERLSDFT

-666 WHDADK
+666 WSQADK
-672 KQAIIDELAEND
+672 KQAILDELAENN

-694 PALQD
+694 PDLAD
-699 CDYFDIVCHVAF
+699 CDYFDIICHVAF

-721 IEGVKKRNYLA
+721 IDGVKKRNYLA

-737 ARKVIEGLMEKYGEV
+737 ARKVVEGLMEKYGEV

-760 QILNLNPFAQIA
+760 QILSLNPFAQIA
-772 KRPRIMKGVFKSP
+772 KRPRIMKGIFKSP
-785 DAYNEA
+785 EEYNEA
-791 LRDLEN
+791 VRDLEN
-797 ELYNVG
+797 ELYKLG

>member
-1 MASNVIQ
+1 MAVQS
-8 KASIADNHLSEE
+8 ATYADLHLSEE

-28 PAMEYMGW
+28 PALEDKGW
-36 DKQHMRL
+36 DKYHMRL
-43 EFSYTA
+43 EFPYTA

-62 KGKRVDYLLY
+62 RGKRVDYLLFTEEN
-72 SDDNYPIAVVEAK
+72 SPIAVVEAK
-85 DHNHTPYDG
+85 DRKHAPADG

-104 LDVPFAYSSNGEQF
+104 LYLPFAYASNGEKF
-118 VEHDMDTGAE
+118 VEHDMNTGEE
-128 RTFEMDEFPT
+128 RTFDMDDFPT
-138 PLALRERHRQWLIEN
+138 PLALRERHRQWMYEN
-153 RHLTSEGEKLLD
+153 MNLTNEGAQLLD
-165 IPYYSDSDSFP
+165 IPYYSDSDSYP

-187 VIEAVACGQKRI
+187 VIEAVACGKNRI

-248 PFRKVMTKVQ
+248 PFRKVMSKVQ

-271 LYGQWVKNEAELQT
+271 LYGQWVKNDSELQP
-285 GEKQPYEYYAKDF
+285 GERQPYENYAKDF

-322 TYFDASTQIGLT
+322 TYFDKATQIGLT

-350 KPVFTYSLKQGIAD
+350 LPVYTYSLKQGIAD

-379 DMTGYVTEEG
+379 DMEGYVTKEG
-389 EEDLFGNDIEESI
+389 EQDLFGKDIEESI

-409 REIHITERQK
+409 REIHISERQK
-419 VVAHRI
+419 LVAYRI
-425 TQMMKTVGRMTK
+425 TQMLKVIGRMTK

-455 ISMNQDMVRRYP
+455 IAMNQDMVRKYP
-467 NYVVRITSDDRVG
+467 DYIVRITSDDRVG

-490 YEPTPVIA
+490 YEPCPVIA

-552 RGATLMFEKGFD
+552 RGATLLFEKGFD
-564 PEDIEI
+564 DDEAPTRDWPDIK
-570 RNYEGNG
+570 G
-577 AVQYDMEDISPS
+577 DIS
-589 GIIGEDDMDY
+589 DK
-599 GPDDNGKTHSK
+599 PDDGIKPDVGIKPDGDVKH
-610 EHRKKYFVDGKEVKI
+610 HKKYHVDGRDIKI

-632 LGVDGK
+632 LGEDGK
-638 TLYTEKLTDFT
+638 TLFTERLSDFT

-666 WHDADK
+666 WAKADK
-672 KQAIIDELAEND
+672 KQAILDELAENN

-694 PALQD
+694 PALED
-699 CDYFDIVCHVAF
+699 CDYFDIICHVAF

-760 QILNLNPFAQIA
+760 QILSLNPFAQIA
-772 KRPRIMKGVFKSP
+772 KRPRIMKGIFKSP
-785 DAYNEA
+785 EEYNEA
-791 LRDLEN
+791 VRELEN
-797 ELYNVG
+797 EIYKLG

>member
-1 MASNVIQ
+1 MAVQS
-8 KASIADNHLSEE
+8 ATFADLHLSEE

-28 PAMEYMGW
+28 PALEDKGW
-36 DKQHMRL
+36 DKYHMRL
-43 EFSYTA
+43 EFAYTA
-49 GQIVVQGSMKHRK
+49 GQIVVQGSLKHRK
-62 KGKRVDYLLY
+62 HGKRVDYLLY
-72 SDDNYPIAVVEAK
+72 TEDNYPIAVVEAK
-85 DHNHTPYDG
+85 DRKHAPADG
-94 IQQAIDYARD
+94 IQQAIDYAHD
-104 LDVPFAYSSNGEQF
+104 LDLPFAYATNGEKF
-118 VEHDMDTGAE
+118 VEHDMNTGQE
-128 RTFEMDEFPT
+128 RTLEMDEFPT
-138 PLALRERHRQWLIEN
+138 PLALRERHRQWLYDN
-153 RHLTSEGEKLLD
+153 MNLTDEGAHLLD
-165 IPYYSDSDSFP
+165 IPYYSDSDSYP

-187 VIEAVACGQKRI
+187 VIEAVACGKNRI

-248 PFRKVMTKVQ
+248 PFRKVMSKVQ

-271 LYGQWVKNEAELQT
+271 LYGQWVKNEKEMQP
-285 GEKQPYEYYAKDF
+285 GEKQPYENYAKDF

-322 TYFDASTQIGLT
+322 TYFDKATQIGLT

-350 KPVFTYSLKQGIAD
+350 LPVFTYSLKQGIAD

-374 SFINV
+374 SFINI
-379 DMTGYVTEEG
+379 DMEGYVTEEG
-389 EEDLFGNDIEESI
+389 EQDLFGNEIEESI

-409 REIHITERQK
+409 REIHISERQK
-419 VVAHRI
+419 VVAYRI
-425 TQMMKTVGRMTK
+425 TQMMKVIGRMTK

-455 ISMNQDMVRRYP
+455 IAMNQDMVKRYP
-467 NYVVRITSDDRVG
+467 DYIVRITSDDRVG
-480 KALLDNFIDP
+480 KSLLDNFIDP
-490 YEPTPVIA
+490 YEACPVIA

-552 RGATLMFEKGFD
+552 RGATQLFEKGFD
-564 PEDIEI
+564 GDAQIEE
-570 RNYEGNG
+570 YEKRKDEGESEKPQKEPNTG
-577 AVQYDMEDISPS
+577 GS
-589 GIIGEDDMDY
+589 GG
-599 GPDDNGKTHSK
+599 GKEEHK
-610 EHRKKYFVDGKEVKI
+610 EHKKYHVDGHDIKI
-625 VHEVVQF
+625 VHEVVLF
-632 LGVDGK
+632 LGEDGK
-638 TLYTEKLTDFT
+638 TLFTERLSDFT

-666 WHDADK
+666 WAQADK
-672 KQAIIDELAEND
+672 KQAILDELAENN

-694 PALQD
+694 PDLAD
-699 CDYFDIVCHVAF
+699 CDYFDIICHVAF

-721 IEGVKKRNYLA
+721 IDGVKKRNYLA

-737 ARKVIEGLMEKYGEV
+737 ARKVVEGLMEKYGEV

-760 QILNLNPFAQIA
+760 QILSLNPFAQIA
-772 KRPRIMKGVFKSP
+772 KRPRIMKGIFKSP
-785 DAYNEA
+785 EEYNEA
-791 LRDLEN
+791 VRDLEN
-797 ELYNVG
+797 ELYKIG

>member
-1 MASNVIQ
+1 MAVQ
-8 KASIADNHLSEE
+8 KATYADNHLSEE

-28 PAMEYMGW
+28 PALEYKGW

-43 EFSYTA
+43 EYAYTA
-49 GQIVVQGSMKHRK
+49 GQIIVQGSLKHRK

-72 SDDNYPIAVVEAK
+72 TEDNYPIAVVEAK
-85 DHNHTPYDG
+85 DHKHAPADG
-94 IQQAIDYARD
+94 IQQAIDYAKD
-104 LDVPFAYSSNGEQF
+104 LDLPFAYSSNGEQF
-118 VEHDMDTGAE
+118 VEHDMNTGAE
-128 RTFEMDEFPT
+128 NILEMDDFPT
-138 PLALRERHRQWLIEN
+138 PLALRERHRQWMYDKMN
-153 RHLTSEGEKLLD
+153 LTDEGAQLLD

-187 VIEAVACGQKRI
+187 VIEAVACGKKRI

-258 GKSAESGFEIYMS
+258 GKNAEGGFEIYMS
-271 LYGQWVKNEAELQT
+271 LYGQWVKTEKELQA
-285 GEKQPYEYYAKDF
+285 GEHHPYEDYAKDF
-298 FDLIVVDECHRSS
+298 FDLIVIDECHRSS
-311 INEDKEWHKIL
+311 IVEDKQWHDIL
-322 TYFDASTQIGLT
+322 TYFEPATQIGLT

-350 KPVFTYSLKQGIAD
+350 KPVFTYSLRQGIED

-389 EEDLFGNDIEESI
+389 EEDLKGQEIEESI
-402 FTRNSFG
+402 FTRNAFG
-409 REIHITERQK
+409 REVHITQRQK

-425 TQMMKTVGRMTK
+425 TQMMNVIGRMTK

-455 ISMNQDMVRRYP
+455 ISMNQDMVKRYP

-480 KALLDNFIDP
+480 KSLLDNFIDP
-490 YEPTPVIA
+490 YEPCPVIA

-531 IGRGTRIFEKKEKM
+531 IGRGTRIFEKQQKM

-552 RGATLMFEKGFD
+552 RGATLQFEKDFD
-564 PEDIEI
+564 GDTIEEDYKYRTYPENEEESSLVHEEVEKPKQDK
-570 RNYEGNG
+570 
-577 AVQYDMEDISPS
+577 AH
-589 GIIGEDDMDY
+589 
-599 GPDDNGKTHSK
+599 T
-610 EHRKKYFVDGKEVKI
+610 KKYYVDGRDVQI
-625 VHEVVQF
+625 VHEVVQY
-632 LGVDGK
+632 LGEDGK
-638 TLYTEKLTDFT
+638 TLYTESLTDFT

-666 WHDADK
+666 WSQADK
-672 KQAIIDELAEND
+672 KQAIIEELAEND

-694 PALQD
+694 PALAE
-699 CDYFDIVCHVAF
+699 CDYFDIICHVAF

-760 QILNLNPFAQIA
+760 QILSLNPFAQIA
-772 KRPRIMKGVFKSP
+772 KRPRIMKGIFKSP
-785 DAYNEA
+785 EDYNKA
-791 LRDLEN
+791 LKELED

>member
-1 MASNVIQ
+1 MAVQS
-8 KASIADNHLSEE
+8 ATYADIHLSEE

-28 PAMEYMGW
+28 PALEDKGW
-36 DKQHMRL
+36 DKYHMRL
-43 EFSYTA
+43 EFPYTA
-49 GQIVVQGSMKHRK
+49 GQIVVQGSLKHRK
-62 KGKRVDYLLY
+62 RGKRVDYLLY
-72 SDDNYPIAVVEAK
+72 TEDNYPIAVVEAK
-85 DHNHTPYDG
+85 DRKHAPADG
-94 IQQAIDYARD
+94 IQQAIDYAHD
-104 LDVPFAYSSNGEQF
+104 LDLPFAYATNGEKF
-118 VEHDMDTGAE
+118 VEHDMNTGAE
-128 RTFEMDEFPT
+128 QTFGMDEFPT
-138 PLALRERHRQWLIEN
+138 PLALRERHRQWMYQN
-153 RHLTSEGEKLLD
+153 MNLTDEGAQLLD
-165 IPYYSDSDSFP
+165 IPYYSDSDSYP

-187 VIEAVACGQKRI
+187 VIEAVACGRNRI

-248 PFRKVMTKVQ
+248 PFRKVMSKVQ

-271 LYGQWVKNEAELQT
+271 LYGQWVKNETELQP
-285 GEKQPYEYYAKDF
+285 GERQPYENYAKDF

-322 TYFDASTQIGLT
+322 TYFDKATQIGLT

-350 KPVFTYSLKQGIAD
+350 LPVYTYSLKQGIAD

-379 DMTGYVTEEG
+379 DMEGYVTEEG
-389 EEDLFGNDIEESI
+389 EQDLFGNEIEESI

-419 VVAHRI
+419 VVAYRI
-425 TQMMKTVGRMTK
+425 TQMMKVIGRMTK

-455 ISMNQDMVRRYP
+455 IAMNQDMVKRYP
-467 NYVVRITSDDRVG
+467 DYIVRITSDDRVG
-480 KALLDNFIDP
+480 KSLLDNFIDP
-490 YEPTPVIA
+490 YEACPVIA

-552 RGATLMFEKGFD
+552 RGATQLFEKGFD
-564 PEDIEI
+564 DDVEPED
-570 RNYEGNG
+570 YS
-577 AVQYDMEDISPS
+577 D
-589 GIIGEDDMDY
+589 
-599 GPDDNGKTHSK
+599 
-610 EHRKKYFVDGKEVKI
+610 RKKDKKDDKQPKKDGGDGGTQPTKEQHKKYHVDGHDIKI

-632 LGVDGK
+632 LGEDGK
-638 TLYTEKLTDFT
+638 TLFTERLSDFT

-666 WHDADK
+666 WAQADK
-672 KQAIIDELAEND
+672 KQAILDELAENN

-694 PALQD
+694 PDLAD
-699 CDYFDIVCHVAF
+699 CDYFDIICHVAF

-721 IEGVKKRNYLA
+721 IDGVKKRNYLA

-760 QILNLNPFAQIA
+760 QILSLNPFSQIA
-772 KRPRIMKGVFKSP
+772 KRPRIMKGIFKSP
-785 DAYNEA
+785 EEYNEA
-791 LRDLEN
+791 VKDLEN
-797 ELYNVG
+797 ELYKEA

>member
-1 MASNVIQ
+1 MAVQS
-8 KASIADNHLSEE
+8 ATFADLHLSEE
-20 DIKSRYIQ
+20 DIKSRFIQ
-28 PAMEYMGW
+28 PALEDKGW
-36 DKQHMRL
+36 DKYHMRL
-43 EFSYTA
+43 EFAYTA
-49 GQIVVQGSMKHRK
+49 GQIVVQGSLKHRK

-72 SDDNYPIAVVEAK
+72 TEDNYPIAVVEAK
-85 DHNHTPYDG
+85 DRKHAPADG
-94 IQQAIDYARD
+94 IQQAIDYAHD
-104 LDVPFAYSSNGEQF
+104 LDLPFAYATNGEKF
-118 VEHDMDTGAE
+118 VEHDMNTGEE
-128 RTFEMDEFPT
+128 RTLEMDEFPT
-138 PLALRERHRQWLIEN
+138 PLALRERHRQWLYDN
-153 RHLTSEGEKLLD
+153 MNLTDEGAHLLD
-165 IPYYSDSDSFP
+165 IPYYSDSDSYP

-187 VIEAVACGQKRI
+187 VIEAVACGKNRI

-248 PFRKVMTKVQ
+248 PFRKVMSKVQ

-271 LYGQWVKNEAELQT
+271 LYGQWVKNEKEMQP
-285 GEKQPYEYYAKDF
+285 GEKQPYESYAKDF

-322 TYFDASTQIGLT
+322 TYFDQATQIGLT

-344 NFEYFG
+344 NYEYFG
-350 KPVFTYSLKQGIAD
+350 LPVFTYSLKQGIAD

-379 DMTGYVTEEG
+379 DMEGYVTEEG
-389 EEDLFGNDIEESI
+389 EQDLFGNEIEESI

-409 REIHITERQK
+409 REIHISERQK
-419 VVAHRI
+419 VVAYRI
-425 TQMMKTVGRMTK
+425 TQMMKVIGRMTK

-455 ISMNQDMVRRYP
+455 IAMNQDMVKKYP
-467 NYVVRITSDDRVG
+467 DYIVRITSDDRVG
-480 KALLDNFIDP
+480 KSLLDNFIDP
-490 YEPTPVIA
+490 YEACPVIA

-552 RGATLMFEKGFD
+552 RGATQLFEKGFD
-564 PEDIEI
+564 DDVEPED
-570 RNYEGNG
+570 YS
-577 AVQYDMEDISPS
+577 D
-589 GIIGEDDMDY
+589 
-599 GPDDNGKTHSK
+599 
-610 EHRKKYFVDGKEVKI
+610 RKKDKKDDKQPKKDGGDGGTQPTKEQHKKYHVDGHDIKI

-632 LGVDGK
+632 LGEDGK
-638 TLYTEKLTDFT
+638 TLFTERLSDFT

-666 WHDADK
+666 WAQADK
-672 KQAIIDELAEND
+672 KQAILDELAENN

-694 PALQD
+694 PDLAD
-699 CDYFDIVCHVAF
+699 CDYFDIICHVAF

-721 IEGVKKRNYLA
+721 IEGVQKRNYLA

-737 ARKVIEGLMEKYGEV
+737 ARKVVEGLMEKYGEV

-760 QILNLNPFAQIA
+760 QILSLNPFAQIA
-772 KRPRIMKGVFKSP
+772 KRPRIMKGIFKSP
-785 DAYNEA
+785 EEYNEA
-791 LRDLEN
+791 VRDLEN
-797 ELYNVG
+797 ELYKEA

>member
-1 MASNVIQ
+1 MIHNGIL
-8 KASIADNHLSEE
+8 KATIADLHLSEE

-28 PAMEYMGW
+28 PALEDKGW
-36 DKQHMRL
+36 DKYHMRL
-43 EFSYTA
+43 EFPYTA

-62 KGKRVDYLLY
+62 RGKRVDYLLY
-72 SDDNYPIAVVEAK
+72 TDDNYPIAVVEAK
-85 DHNHTPYDG
+85 DRKHAPADG
-94 IQQAIDYARD
+94 IQQAIDYAHD
-104 LDVPFAYSSNGEQF
+104 LDLPFAYATNGEKF
-118 VEHDMDTGAE
+118 VEHDMNTGEE
-128 RTFEMDEFPT
+128 RTLEMDEFPT
-138 PLALRERHRQWLIEN
+138 PLALRERHRQWLYDKMN
-153 RHLTSEGEKLLD
+153 LTEEGAHLLD
-165 IPYYSDSDSFP
+165 IPYYSDSDSYP

-187 VIEAVACGQKRI
+187 VIEAVACGKNRI

-248 PFRKVMTKVQ
+248 PFRKVMSKVQ

-271 LYGQWVKNEAELQT
+271 LYGQWVKNEKEMQP
-285 GEKQPYEYYAKDF
+285 GEKQPYESYAKDF

-311 INEDKEWHKIL
+311 INEAKEWHKIL
-322 TYFDASTQIGLT
+322 TYFDQATQIGLT

-350 KPVFTYSLKQGIAD
+350 LPVYTYSLKQGIAD

-379 DMTGYVTEEG
+379 DMEGYVTEEG
-389 EEDLFGNDIEESI
+389 EQDLFGNEIEESI
-402 FTRNSFG
+402 FTRNTFG

-419 VVAHRI
+419 VVAYRI
-425 TQMMKTVGRMTK
+425 TQMMKVIGRMTK

-455 ISMNQDMVRRYP
+455 IAMNQDMVKKYP
-467 NYVVRITSDDRVG
+467 DYIVRITSDDRVG

-490 YEPTPVIA
+490 YEACPVIA

-515 IVIDKEVNNPT
+515 IVIDKEVSNPT

-531 IGRGTRIFEKKEKM
+531 IGRGTRIFEKREKM

-552 RGATLMFEKGFD
+552 RGATQLFEKGFD
-564 PEDIEI
+564 DDVVPEDYAE
-570 RNYEGNG
+570 
-577 AVQYDMEDISPS
+577 
-589 GIIGEDDMDY
+589 
-599 GPDDNGKTHSK
+599 
-610 EHRKKYFVDGKEVKI
+610 RKKDKKDDKNPTGDNNGGGDGGTKPSTEPHKKYHVDGHDIKI

-632 LGVDGK
+632 LGEDGK
-638 TLYTEKLTDFT
+638 TLFTERLTDFT

-666 WHDADK
+666 WAQADK
-672 KQAIIDELAEND
+672 KQAILDELAENN

-694 PALQD
+694 PVLAD
-699 CDYFDIVCHVAF
+699 CDYFDIICHVAF

-737 ARKVIEGLMEKYGEV
+737 ARKVVEGLMEKYGEV

-760 QILNLNPFAQIA
+760 QILSLNPFAQIA
-772 KRPRIMKGVFKSP
+772 KRPRIMKGIFKSP
-785 DAYNEA
+785 EEYNEA
-791 LRDLEN
+791 VRELEN
-797 ELYNVG
+797 ELYKEA

>member
-1 MASNVIQ
+1 MIHEEILHAT
-8 KASIADNHLSEE
+8 IADNHLSEE
-20 DIKSRYIQ
+20 DIKNRYIQ
-28 PAMEYMGW
+28 PALEAKGW
-36 DKQHMRL
+36 DKYHMRL
-43 EFSYTA
+43 EYAYTA
-49 GQIVVQGSMKHRK
+49 GQIIVQGSLKHRK
-62 KGKRVDYLLY
+62 RGKRVDYLLY
-72 SDDNYPIAVVEAK
+72 TDDNYPIAVVEAK
-85 DHNHTPYDG
+85 DRKHAPADG
-94 IQQAIDYARD
+94 IQQAIGYAHD
-104 LDVPFAYSSNGEQF
+104 LDLPFAYATNGEKF
-118 VEHDMDTGAE
+118 VEHDMNTGEE
-128 RTFEMDEFPT
+128 RTFDMEDFPT
-138 PLALRERHRQWLIEN
+138 PLALRERHRQWMYEN
-153 RHLTSEGEKLLD
+153 MNLTDEGAQLLD

-187 VIEAVACGQKRI
+187 VIEAVACGKNRI

-248 PFRKVMTKVQ
+248 PFRKVMSKVQ

-271 LYGQWVKNEAELQT
+271 LYGQWVKNDSELQA
-285 GEKQPYEYYAKDF
+285 GERQPYENYATDF
-298 FDLIVVDECHRSS
+298 FDLIAVDECHRSS

-322 TYFDASTQIGLT
+322 TYFDKATQIGLT

-350 KPVFTYSLKQGIAD
+350 FPVYTYSLKQGIAD

-374 SFINV
+374 SFLNV
-379 DMTGYVTEEG
+379 DMEGYVTEEG
-389 EEDLFGNDIEESI
+389 EQDLFGLDIEESI

-419 VVAHRI
+419 VVAYRI
-425 TQMMKTVGRMTK
+425 TQMMKVIGRMTK

-455 ISMNQDMVRRYP
+455 IAMNQDMVRKYP
-467 NYVVRITSDDRVG
+467 DYIVRITSDDRVG
-480 KALLDNFIDP
+480 KSLLDNFIDP
-490 YEPTPVIA
+490 YEPCPVIA

-552 RGATLMFEKGFD
+552 RGATQLFEKGFD
-564 PEDIEI
+564 P
-570 RNYEGNG
+570 
-577 AVQYDMEDISPS
+577 
-589 GIIGEDDMDY
+589 DDVDVEEY
-599 GPDDNGKTHSK
+599 KNRKEHKEKPDTPDKQKGDTQPSK
-610 EHRKKYFVDGKEVKI
+610 EHHKKYHVDGHDIKI

-632 LGVDGK
+632 LGEDGK
-638 TLYTEKLTDFT
+638 TLFTERLTDFT

-666 WHDADK
+666 WAQADK
-672 KQAIIDELAEND
+672 KQAIIDELAENN
-684 VLLDAVREEN
+684 VLLDAVREES
-694 PALQD
+694 PVLED
-699 CDYFDIVCHVAF
+699 CDYFDIICHVAY
-711 DQKPLTRKER
+711 DQKPLTRRER

-737 ARKVIEGLMEKYGEV
+737 ARKVVEGLMEKYGETD
-752 GVTNIENP
+752 VTNIENP
-760 QILNLNPFAQIA
+760 QILSLNPFAQIA
-772 KRPRIMKGVFKSP
+772 KRPRIMKGIFKSP
-785 DAYNEA
+785 EEYNEA
-791 LRDLEN
+791 VKDLEN
-797 ELYNVG
+797 ELYKIG

>member
-1 MASNVIQ
+1 
-8 KASIADNHLSEE
+8 
-20 DIKSRYIQ
+20 
-28 PAMEYMGW
+28 
-36 DKQHMRL
+36 MRL
-43 EFSYTA
+43 EFPYTA
-49 GQIVVQGSMKHRK
+49 GQIIVQGSLKHRK
-62 KGKRVDYLLY
+62 RGKRVDYLLY
-72 SDDNYPIAVVEAK
+72 TEDNYPIAVVEAK
-85 DHNHTPYDG
+85 DRKHAPADG
-94 IQQAIDYARD
+94 IQQAIDYAHD
-104 LDVPFAYSSNGEQF
+104 LDLPFAYATNGEKF
-118 VEHDMDTGAE
+118 VEHDMNTGAE
-128 RTFEMDEFPT
+128 QTFGMDEFPS
-138 PLALRERHRQWLIEN
+138 PLALRERHRQWMYDNMNL
-153 RHLTSEGEKLLD
+153 SEEGAQLLD
-165 IPYYSDSDSFP
+165 IPYYSDSDSYP

-187 VIEAVACGQKRI
+187 VIEAVACGKNRI

-248 PFRKVMTKVQ
+248 PFQKVMSKVQ

-271 LYGQWVKNEAELQT
+271 LYGQWVKNEKEMQP
-285 GEKQPYEYYAKDF
+285 GEKQPYENYAKDF

-322 TYFDASTQIGLT
+322 TYFDKATQIGLT

-350 KPVFTYSLKQGIAD
+350 LPVYTYSLNQGIED

-374 SFINV
+374 SFISV
-379 DMTGYVTEEG
+379 DMEGYVTEEG
-389 EEDLFGNDIEESI
+389 EQDLFGNEIEESI

-419 VVAHRI
+419 VVAYRI
-425 TQMMKTVGRMTK
+425 TQMMKVIGRMTK

-455 ISMNQDMVRRYP
+455 IAMNLDMVRKYP
-467 NYVVRITSDDRVG
+467 DYIVRITSDDRVG
-480 KALLDNFIDP
+480 KSLLDNFIDP
-490 YEPTPVIA
+490 YEACPVIA

-515 IVIDKEVNNPT
+515 IVIDKEVSNPT

-531 IGRGTRIFEKKEKM
+531 IGRGTRIFEKKDKM

-552 RGATLMFEKGFD
+552 RQATHWFDSFDQKDTPTRDYPDRTKDGEKDGD
-564 PEDIEI
+564 ET
-570 RNYEGNG
+570 
-577 AVQYDMEDISPS
+577 
-589 GIIGEDDMDY
+589 
-599 GPDDNGKTHSK
+599 DNGGNDKPKPTPK
-610 EHRKKYFVDGKEVKI
+610 EHHKKYHVDGHDIKI
-625 VHEVVQF
+625 VHEVVLF
-632 LGVDGK
+632 LGEDGK
-638 TLYTEKLTDFT
+638 TLFTERLTDYT

-666 WHDADK
+666 WARADK
-672 KQAIIDELAEND
+672 KQAILDELAENNI
-684 VLLDAVREEN
+684 LLDAVKEEN
-694 PALQD
+694 PALAD
-699 CDYFDIVCHVAF
+699 CDYFDIISHVAF

-737 ARKVIEGLMEKYGEV
+737 ARKVVEGLMEKYGEV

-760 QILNLNPFAQIA
+760 QILSLNPFAQIA
-772 KRPRIMKGVFKSP
+772 KRPRIMKGIFKSP
-785 DAYNEA
+785 EEYNEA
-791 LRDLEN
+791 VRDLEN
-797 ELYNVG
+797 ELYKEAKY